1 MRAFYRPR
9 DLRQQRLTRQM
20 GELTAGGRAT
30 FVTIAT
36 PDRAAQSRVLARS
49 ARKCHPGARLAVLVL
64 GPDAAAPMFEDL
76 YDFAISVEQLSLGCF
91 ADMRFRYS
99 TPELCFALKPW
110 VIGHLLQKFPDEPV
124 YYFDSDI
131 ELFAPLAEAEAVL
144 ARGANLVMTPHIL
157 QPAPDQESEEDLLRS
172 GSFNGGFL
180 GVAPSAGG
188 RAFVAWWGGRLR
200 TGCTIDFTC
209 GDQRWLDLVPSIWDG
224 VAILRHP
231 GYNFACWNAHQRP
244 LIRLDGA
251 WTAAGQP
258 LRFVHYTKWNLREQD
273 SEHYLA
279 ENFRPGYRAF
289 STIFDDYQR
298 KVRAED
304 RFDAEGSQLI
314 QDEVLA
320 PAERPVA
327 DLVRSAYAKHAPT
340 VDGDAEEVAARAV
353 AILNAPTKSRAEL
366 PDLPMTLLYD
376 EIWQRHADLRYR
388 FDADHASGRQAYLRW
403 LVEGGL
409 AGLGIPAAFAAPARS
424 ALGLPELEARTDA
437 VPALVEWL
445 QLMSVGPA
453 GERTPAGVST
463 IPGEAG
469 HLVYGPY
476 VRLGAG
482 HYRVRVH
489 WSAGQPLRAVLRS
502 HLVATIEVVTG
513 DGKTYLA
520 QRELRVGNY
529 AQPVH
534 ELSLDLSERAL
545 ATSPIEVRVW
555 TGGMVPLTVSSIT
568 VERIAAPQTTTA
580 TS

>member
-1 MRAFYRPR
+1 MSEP
-9 DLRQQRLTRQM
+9 
-20 GELTAGGRAT
+20 TAGGRAT

-36 PDRAAQSRVLARS
+36 PDRAAQSRVFARS
-49 ARKCHPGARLAVLVL
+49 ARKCHPDARLAVLVL
-64 GPDAAAPMFEDL
+64 GPDSATPMFEDL
-76 YDFAISVEQLSLGCF
+76 YDLAISVEQLSLSCF

-110 VIGHLLQKFPDEPV
+110 VIGHLLEKFPDEPV

-131 ELFAPLAEAEAVL
+131 EIFAPLAEAEAVL
-144 ARGANLVMTPHIL
+144 AHGANLVMTPHIL
-157 QPAPDQESEEDLLRS
+157 HPAPEQESEEDLLRS

-180 GVAPSAGG
+180 GVAPSPGG
-188 RAFVAWWGGRLR
+188 RAFVAWWGERLR
-200 TGCTIDFTC
+200 TGCTIDYTC

-231 GYNFACWNAHQRP
+231 GYNFACWNARQRP
-244 LIRLDGA
+244 MSCLDGA

-258 LRFVHYTKWNLREQD
+258 LRFVHYTKWNLRKQD
-273 SEHYLA
+273 SEQYLA
-279 ENFRPGYRAF
+279 EHFRRGYESF
-289 STIFDDYQR
+289 SSIFADYQR
-298 KVRAED
+298 KVQAED
-304 RFDAEGSQLI
+304 RFDREHSQVI
-314 QDEVLA
+314 EDEVLA
-320 PAERPVA
+320 PAGKPVA
-327 DLVRSAYAKHAPT
+327 DLVRSAYAKHGPT
-340 VDGDAEEVAARAV
+340 VDGDADEVLARAV
-353 AILNAPTKSRAEL
+353 AILNAPSKDRADL

-376 EIWQRHADLRYR
+376 EIWQRRADLRYR
-388 FDADHASGRQAYLRW
+388 FDVDRASGREAYLRW

-409 AGLGIPAAFAAPARS
+409 AGLGIPAAFAAPAWP
-424 ALGLPELEARTDA
+424 ALGLPEPAATADA

-453 GERTPAGVST
+453 GERERGGVST
-463 IPGEAG
+463 TPGLAG

-476 VRLGAG
+476 VKLGAG
-482 HYRVRVH
+482 HHRVRVH
-489 WSAGQPLRAVLRS
+489 WSAGQPLRAILRS

-534 ELSLDLSERAL
+534 ELLLDLSEGAL
-545 ATSPIEVRVW
+545 AASPIEVRVW

-568 VERIAAPQTTTA
+568 VERIADPRKTKTA
-580 TS
+580 T

>member
-1 MRAFYRPR
+1 
-9 DLRQQRLTRQM
+9 
-20 GELTAGGRAT
+20 
-30 FVTIAT
+30 
-36 PDRAAQSRVLARS
+36 
-49 ARKCHPGARLAVLVL
+49 
-64 GPDAAAPMFEDL
+64 
-76 YDFAISVEQLSLGCF
+76 
-91 ADMRFRYS
+91 
-99 TPELCFALKPW
+99 
-110 VIGHLLQKFPDEPV
+110 
-124 YYFDSDI
+124 
-131 ELFAPLAEAEAVL
+131 LAEAEAVL
-144 ARGANLVMTPHIL
+144 AHGANLVMTPHIL
-157 QPAPDQESEEDLLRS
+157 HPAPDQESEEDLLRS

-180 GVAPSAGG
+180 GVAPSLEG
-188 RAFVAWWGGRLR
+188 RAFIAWWGGRLQ

-244 LIRLDGA
+244 LSRLDGA

-273 SEHYLA
+273 SEQYLA
-279 ENFRPGYRAF
+279 EHFKAGYQSF
-289 STIFDDYQR
+289 STIFADYQR

-304 RFDAEGSQLI
+304 RFATQSSQI
-314 QDEVLA
+314 IRDDVLA
-320 PAERPVA
+320 PAGKSVA
-327 DLVRSAYAKHAPT
+327 DLVRRAYAKYAPT
-340 VDGDAEEVAARAV
+340 VDGDADEVSARAV
-353 AILNAPTKSRAEL
+353 AILNAPSKSRAEL
-366 PDLPMTLLYD
+366 PELPMTLLYD
-376 EIWQRHADLRYR
+376 EIWQRHGDLRYR

-409 AGLGIPAAFAAPARS
+409 AGLGIPAGFAAPARL
-424 ALGLPELEARTDA
+424 ALGLPELSATGDA
-437 VPALVEWL
+437 LPALVEWL

-453 GERTPAGVST
+453 GERNLAGVSAT
-463 IPGEAG
+463 PGQAG

-534 ELSLDLSERAL
+534 ELLLDLSERAL

-568 VERIAAPQTTTA
+568 VERIAAPRKTPA
-580 TS
+580 LS